1 LILFGSFKIND
12 SKGESAICYDAVYSS
27 TFTRIKTGRYKL
39 LRNHKTKILVFFTL
53 SILLPAF
60 LFAGKT
66 TELSKKASNLKIGMS
81 RNSVIKLLG
90 PPTWARIPG
99 DAYDFTLPDPRIK
112 LELYWKNPGC
122 SPVIVQFNA
131 RFKVTGWE
139 EGRIYCGKDA
149 YLFEPTEDCLCNK
162 PGRERYCK

>member
-1 LILFGSFKIND
+1 
-12 SKGESAICYDAVYSS
+12 
-27 TFTRIKTGRYKL
+27 
-39 LRNHKTKILVFFTL
+39 LRKNHKTKTRILVFFSL
-53 SILLPAF
+53 SIHLPAV
-60 LFAGKT
+60 LFAGQT

-81 RNSVIKLLG
+81 RNSVIRLLG
-90 PPTWARIPG
+90 PPAWAIIPG

-131 RFKVTGWE
+131 RNKVTGWD

-149 YLFEPTEDCLCNK
+149 YLFEPAEEYLCDK
-162 PGRERYCK
+162 PDRKKYCK

>member
-1 LILFGSFKIND
+1 MKKNF
-12 SKGESAICYDAVYSS
+12 
-27 TFTRIKTGRYKL
+27 
-39 LRNHKTKILVFFTL
+39 KTKTRVIIFFAV

-60 LFAGKT
+60 LFAGRT
-66 TELSKKASNLKIGMS
+66 TELSKKASSLKAGMS

-90 PPTWARIPG
+90 NPTWAIIPG

-131 RFKVTGWE
+131 RYKVTGWD

-149 YLFEPTEDCLCNK
+149 YLFEPAGNYSCNK
-162 PGRERYCK
+162 SDRIRYCK